1 MVILQNKW
9 WFLLINVVFSIVFF
23 LLIAPIYNLYHF
35 INSVFYVSYFY
46 LMAALL
52 LFVIKGKFF
61 DAFTY
66 SLRRFQNRMM
76 KDQDLMD
83 EWKTKKLPSEWIRPS
98 VLKAL
103 FFQGAVLSFGMI
115 VLLAYFYML

>member
-83 EWKTKKLPSEWIRPS
+83 EWKTKKLPSEWVRPS